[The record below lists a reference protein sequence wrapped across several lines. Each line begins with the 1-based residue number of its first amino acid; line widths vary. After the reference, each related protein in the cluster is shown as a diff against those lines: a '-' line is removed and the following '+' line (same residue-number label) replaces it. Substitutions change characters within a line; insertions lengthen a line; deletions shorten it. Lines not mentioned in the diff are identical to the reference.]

1 MDRLAVKNVCL
12 VNSYYAQAA
21 VAKLI
26 EPAKEGTN
34 DAPFPVRFNETKSP
48 TVFVVRLMSALIGF
62 VYLINKF
69 VQLDTLPEPSS
80 TRRNQYAPTHFK
92 DNAEQNPAL
101 DHSLRLQPKACQTKK
116 LLPPIFL
123 SKKLSLFQ

>member
-12 VNSYYAQAA
+12 VNNYYAQAA
-21 VAKLI
+21 AAKLI
-26 EPAKEGTN
+26 EPAKEGTTKVE
-34 DAPFPVRFNETKSP
+34 AFPVRFNETKSP

-80 TRRNQYAPTHFK
+80 TRRSQYAPTHFK
-92 DNAEQNPAL
+92 DNA
-101 DHSLRLQPKACQTKK
+101 RPKAKH
-116 LLPPIFL
+116 
-123 SKKLSLFQ
+123 